1 MDILLE
7 ICVTEITVETVESV
21 EKALRELNEQ
31 SEAVGKSME
40 TRKLVDLFAAHP
52 ISDGLD
58 SP

>member
-40 TRKLVDLFAAHP
+40 TRLSFK
-52 ISDGLD
+52 
-58 SP
+58 